1 MKTNKFLWLCC
12 ALSLFACSKG
22 TLIESKTVAGTVNQK
37 IESTKAINDVATVR
51 DLKFFQINVWQEGT
65 SVTGGYDAIVNEV
78 ARAGADFVF
87 LSEVRNYNNVDF
99 TNKLVQS
106 LKTKGLTYY
115 TFRSDDSGILS
126 KYPIVESASIYP
138 VGNDHGSV
146 YKLIALVDG
155 QRIAAYTAHLDYTN
169 YACYLPRGYSGV
181 TWAKLPNGPE
191 TEVSKVSQMNLA
203 SYRDEAT
210 RAFTADA
217 NTEKSKG
224 AIVFL
229 GGDFNEPSMFD
240 WVASTANL
248 YDHNGVLYNWDATSL
263 LNAAGFK
270 DSYRSLYPSPV
281 THPGFTYP
289 SDNPAKPVSSL
300 TWAPDADERER
311 IDYIFFTP
319 ASNLRLKSSTIVGP
333 DKSIVRNVRTPE
345 STQDPF
351 VLPLGIWPTDH
362 KALLSTFELTT
373 VSSGS
378 YESVVLNSGNVR
390 VSTYQPGDGSIAAL
404 FDNNTATFFTTFWN
418 SYNITV
424 PQWIVIDLGADK
436 ASKGIGFQYTT
447 RTTSKTDYMPTS
459 ITIQAT
465 NQAPGSHI
473 WAKEGDAYTD
483 ADRAWTDI
491 ASFSGTQYCP
501 LATNATSPKLQ
512 AIATSAYRYWRFFVK
527 QAKQNPTYEASY
539 PNAFCFQ
546 LSELKAE
553 RLK

>member
-1 MKTNKFLWLCC
+1 MKKNKILWLCY
-12 ALSLFACSKG
+12 ALSLFACAKG
-22 TLIESKTVAGTVNQK
+22 TFNESQTIPASLNKK
-37 IESTKAINDVATVR
+37 ITSVTDPNGVTTVR
-51 DLKFFQINVWQEGT
+51 DLKFLQINVWQEGT

-99 TNKLVQS
+99 TNRLVQS

-115 TFRSDDSGILS
+115 AFRSDDSGILS

-138 VGNDHGSV
+138 VSSDHGSI
-146 YKLIALVDG
+146 YKLVALVDG

-191 TEVSKVSQMNLA
+191 TDVSKVAQMNLA
-203 SYRDEAT
+203 SYRDEAI
-210 RAFTADA
+210 RAFTSDA
-217 NTEKSKG
+217 NTEKNKG

-240 WVASTANL
+240 WVVSTANL
-248 YDHNGVLYNWDATSL
+248 YDHHGVLYNWDATSI
-263 LNAAGFK
+263 LNTAGFK

-289 SDNPAKPVSSL
+289 SDNPAKAVSSL

-311 IDYIFFTP
+311 IDYIFFSP
-319 ASNLRLKSSTIVGP
+319 ASNLTLKNSTIVGP
-333 DKSIVRNVRTPE
+333 DKSIVRNVRTTE
-345 STQDPF
+345 NTQDPF

-373 VSSGS
+373 TASGS
-378 YESVVLNSGNVR
+378 YEPVVLNTGNVR
-390 VSTYQPGDGSIAAL
+390 VSTYQPGDGSVAAL
-404 FDNNTATFFTTFWN
+404 FDNNTTTFFTTFWN
-418 SYNITV
+418 SYQITV
-424 PQWIVIDLGADK
+424 PQWIVVDLGVDK
-436 ASKGIGFQYTT
+436 ASKGVAFQYTT
-447 RTTSKTDYMPTS
+447 RTSAKTDYMPTS

-465 NQAPGSHI
+465 NQAPGNHT
-473 WAKEGDAYTD
+473 WAKEGDVYTD
-483 ADRAWTDI
+483 ADRTWTDV
-491 ASFSGTQYCP
+491 ASFSGAQYCP
-501 LATNATSPKLQ
+501 LATNTTSPKLQ
-512 AIATSAYRYWRFFVK
+512 ATATSVYRYWRFFVK
-527 QAKQNPTYEASY
+527 QAKQNPTYEAAY